1 MKDFLF
7 ALEGYCDAYW
17 KILSDDIKDTP
28 GYIFSIVGGPASW
41 KWKKHMIL
49 SQPTIKYEIVALATA
64 SKEMD

>member
-28 GYIFSIVGGPASW
+28 GYIFSIVGGPAS
-41 KWKKHMIL
+41 
-49 SQPTIKYEIVALATA
+49 
-64 SKEMD
+64 